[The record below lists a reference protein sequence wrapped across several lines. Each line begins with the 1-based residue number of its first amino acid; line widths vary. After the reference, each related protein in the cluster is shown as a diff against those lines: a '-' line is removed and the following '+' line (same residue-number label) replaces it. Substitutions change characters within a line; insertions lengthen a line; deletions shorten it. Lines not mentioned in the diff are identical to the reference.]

1 MRTVQDSSSA
11 MGSGGAS
18 GFNRLNQ
25 SLTVFRADGK
35 NTFAHFHAR
44 AFLLFPYARNML
56 QHALTGIVGEH
67 TE

>member
-1 MRTVQDSSSA
+1 MRTVQDSFSA
-11 MGSGGAS
+11 MGSGGVS

-56 QHALTGIVGEH
+56 
-67 TE
+67 